1 MLDIDGVSMGVN
13 WMAFLERTL
22 EAERAQAANQAAQQ
36 ASDPSKQPAQPQTPP
51 PIAVQVS
58 PDTDPSKPTNADI
71 SSATALIQRLAA
83 QYRPTA
89 PDITVDDDLTKAAQ
103 AAIQGAQTDYDQ
115 ALKDEQAKQTALAAA
130 QGDPSASK
138 DTIDSA
144 QAAYTQAKAA
154 TASAQ
159 KTLDVTT
166 DAGYMIAYGQ
176 QAQHDNA
183 ALDPKQPGSAQ
194 AGADAALAALKAA
207 VPGIGDDPTQAS
219 QANWSPQQLQAYDA
233 WQSADAKLWVAKA
246 QVNAD
251 VANGDLAQTQLQSY
265 LSDDTYADAVKAA
278 VVRINHQFAQ
288 RECDCV
294 IQLPDKGKPDEIGKA
309 LKSAADEANYA
320 NAGLNAAT
328 DAAKVADVQI
338 TYDAVSGKFGPTV
351 MSTTVAAQKDLLNR
365 AQASARLSGGY
376 LQMLHANRQV
386 VELQGK
392 YDDAKQAATAW
403 RHDNPGGLIKD
414 PQPERDLSAASA
426 ALAKGTNAA
435 ATAHDSFVAAYGS
448 ALALHYDDVA
458 AGVQDQYDHRTICAV
473 DDPTPLA
480 LKTLKTVASSLHQAS
495 ERLGT
500 AASDAAMKQA
510 LADAQAK
517 QSELKG
523 KVDDLQKQ
531 YDKWNNEH
539 GAGAATS
546 PFANTR
552 PAGAPANIALTAPV
566 PFVVNP
572 YAQALSDARATLDD
586 ANTTVRQTQLASDSL
601 HQQVLFNQFDAQL
614 DEKLRNPQTE
624 ADQQASAKAL
634 SDFFHAHRNEL
645 SQTMLDQAGE
655 ATQHGATI
663 DFGKL
668 DDTQQRNLVGVAIG
682 LSPDHASSDP
692 HAEQFTDHKKL
703 ETINKVRDELLDVGG
718 GAATR
723 VNVMPVVYASKDA
736 GLVTSAI
743 FKVTGKDGD
752 THYVDD
758 QGSKYSSIGNFLD
771 DNDLNSN
778 GTLDIATGYDA
789 NGVAQVDRHDT
800 AHNDSWWKD
809 ALHVAG
815 ASNWNLLAMGAG
827 IGMEIVGGI
836 LDATAVGA
844 PLGVALNVI
853 GADVMSAAAGAAI
866 LNAGYDVG
874 QRIEHDRT
882 LSPFDA
888 GARADYVNLL
898 PGGVSALGKGLTFL
912 SRTGTAVRAITAAG
926 RDASAVTA
934 GLKAGTRTAVKISG
948 FGGAAEAAGQL
959 GYDAATGHTERLTA
973 DAESLLLN
981 AGLVVGPHQLK
992 TLSNTI
998 VRRTGSFGARDLGN
1012 RAVSIGDQRVTIGQ
1026 DKYAPST
1033 TMRVGRQQATLDGK
1047 VITVAKDGTLMAEG
1061 KMLTYDGM
1069 PIRVLNRGNDVNTG
1083 ARNQTQSTAFL
1094 DRDGTITLGQRVAG
1108 RFRTRFIAYKTDAR
1122 ITADD
1127 NGALSLSG
1135 DFALKYAHELAP
1147 PPSDS
1152 PVVAAAQDAPEQPR
1166 PDETGRANPAAPH
1179 ALDEPVAATSR
1190 AASELRRESDDIVH
1204 ERAAETTEGTRLTSA
1219 ENRQS
1224 ETRQSE
1230 TGSNAASP
1238 IRYRRVADAQG
1249 AGGPLEPMTFRERVA
1264 WTILNAFGAVPFQ
1277 DGFVPRDAAV
1287 TKQWLRPLVE
1297 EHSYGGRKLYVVRNG
1312 QAGRPFAT
1320 ADGAPP
1326 GGHGL
1331 ALQARFALG
1340 SPATMAE
1347 PIVLIGASADAAL
1360 ASELANVWNRP
1371 VFLAPRGALDPN
1383 GTLRATDGYVRFAPA
1398 PHPEVDLGPLHV
1410 DGNTVFQATTG
1421 KAVPL
1426 DEHLGAM
1433 LGFGQEKVVFSLGR
1447 GAVVGLYDRPS
1458 DSPESVRERAR
1469 DERLALGFLRAEYD
1483 LPTVSMDGPFSHAN
1497 RVAVLYTPRG
1507 VLHTQDVQQ
1516 GRLPPVV
1523 KAETLHLLR
1532 QLKAQIAY
1540 DRIWFDVQ
1548 GIYTA
1553 DGRLLISDPGRIAL
1567 DHDAYQAAEHTV
1579 DQQLSALT
1587 KGVSSGEVEL
1597 AHPEMTEV
1605 GPSGDKPGL
1614 IARIQMRMRGAP
1626 LPNEVSALAQQSGTL
1641 AQQLRMLEDNG
1652 WRVRVGKRGGGSRTD
1667 ARKKRVTLDGSL
1679 THAGAMTYVLA
1690 HETEHAVEAISGT
1703 LGLDYSGKRRFTR
1716 KALEAEARAQL
1727 NAFEA
1732 RYEIQMATGVDIAA
1746 GVRLPDPIQE
1756 VADNWQRSHD
1766 YAGTVDT
1773 LADAF
1778 ARSPVSGA
1786 NGKTYASFYGEA
1798 YDRNPAR
1805 AGRTMPAPQET
1816 SASGEPPTTMRDVQA
1831 RRVAWTMRHAERGV
1845 SPLDGDVTPAGGL
1858 SFAKSRNLFIDQARQ
1873 LAVLPAGTQRD
1884 GTLLDADGAPV
1895 DPHAFAL
1902 IQAPPTHGDT
1912 RLILSAR
1919 HANEGA
1925 AAQLANLWQRPI
1937 YVPHPDAIDAHGMPV
1952 DLTGMT
1958 RYVPAAYHRPSVG
1971 VLSVDHARGGLY
1983 LAGDPSRP
1991 VDPAD
1996 YLGPVLGSGANKTTF
2011 DAGAEQVIGVF
2022 RNRSPKAREYADEEI
2037 ELERDGL
2044 QLLKDVYHLPTSTI
2058 DGPFS
2063 VANRFA
2069 ALMTPSAQ
2077 MSSVDVESAG
2087 RLPDV
2092 VSQKKGMDTLALIR
2106 RVTEQ
2111 HRLLYDFQ
2119 VLFARNG
2126 NVLLHD
2132 PGPIAPESHGYEMSV
2147 ERIDELVARLKE
2159 GMSTGRIR
2167 LAHPEAGEAG
2177 AAPYAQRNGVISRI
2191 VTRFR
2196 GVVLRMRMHALA
2208 RQSPTLKAQM
2218 RLLRSRGWQV
2228 KFDTSGKGQ
2237 YADPDARTLFLD
2249 GNRRY
2254 AGTLVYALAHE
2265 VQHGVDIET
2274 GALNLDPGHPD
2285 AYVENLLLAEAR
2297 AQVNAS
2303 RVRDEILGATGRD
2316 IAEHVRLPDGLAEA
2330 ADQAYASGD
2339 PDALRALAERFGDT
2353 RTSLPGNPTYREQY
2367 GRHAQAANPGGRVPK
2382 LASAAGT
2389 GGTAGAAG
2397 AAGATGTPGA
2407 TGAGGA
2413 RAGDKMTRA
2422 RARLDA
2428 RGLRTLKRIEGRHAP
2443 KLRNLI
2449 RGTGRKV
2456 HVLIARAGEP
2466 GTDAPPEF
2474 VATARV
2480 SATGRIDVTW
2490 RGTLSGRESNQLD
2503 NALSLRIDARKR
2515 ADAAKARSAFD
2526 FYVSKVSPDELQ
2538 QMGGPSKIE
2547 PAQGGDAIEIA
2558 HADPVD
2564 DALADA
2570 IDALDSAVRHSNAK
2584 QAAEHARPDDTI
2596 YAVDEK
2602 TGEILG
2608 HATYDPAAR
2617 TWQYEEKAP
2626 LDRTKVAARPLID
2639 AFQRHRNVPVRPGG
2653 RQRRIPLSRARQ
2665 RGVEF
2670 VTTGVGPDLMARI
2683 GRFDAAKP
2691 PKPRKEGKLDPLPRR
2706 MARYQS
2712 HRWIARFVNL
2722 GNYAATFVRTR
2733 TAVLL
2738 KRQTS
2743 RAIAQARSLAG
2754 ESGLRAALVAAH
2766 MLPADAGHALDFSGH
2781 NTVHLLTIAE
2791 QGGLDPG
2798 THRIYV
2804 YDTGKPL
2811 AHALDK
2817 PDGVLVPNSEGE
2829 LRWYSNWRKPSG
2841 AGVPLDASP
2850 IGGGPYGANVHM
2862 LLTELSPDE
2871 LQAHAPG
2878 TRLKA
2883 LGDRIEWMKRLQDTK
2898 QRKRV
2903 DSLLK
2908 WVEKQKQ
2915 VTTDLRTELT
2925 KQIERRTTLARKQ
2938 KQPAPEHPVLDIK
2951 PYQPALVSST
2961 LVEWRRR
2968 YGDGGMPD
2976 PLAHVARLKELVKRE
2991 RDPRGGRLEL
3001 DDAPADGAPPAVM
3014 VDGPGWRALGNWLPV
3029 GRNQA
3034 IAGPSRARV
3043 SPDGKRLSPRK
3054 RLQHALSAAAT
3065 IDRRLIGRY
3074 LASSRAVQYRTVPMT
3089 RAYRLTDDPNLFLRD
3104 IHRHGAVRPVVTIVL
3119 DAHSLAVAQGAR
3131 LDPDFVAAVKAL
3143 GDPARATLDRDTA
3156 TITGENGNVVHLDD
3170 LTQKALNAW
3179 LDAARDAGFLLR
3191 FETAPARALVSRN
3204 DQRNQPGTND
3214 HYEDYVRL
3222 ASMLQ
3227 KWALANPGKHAPNVM
3242 VTFHGWDSVL
3252 EPVPGAGHVKLVEA
3266 LLDAPMLQWVHVG
3279 LSYATHGSDFIANQE
3294 LTTAIAKMLVERASS
3309 GKGAATFER
3318 LHGADALTRVF
3329 ERLDAD
3335 TLAGQ
3340 HQLLFAEI
3348 ERIGRENEMTPEA
3361 IDALI
3366 TRLYEGNTT
3375 KLLNQARHA
3384 VAGYASEHWKKA
3396 PSRNAAAVDFTED
3409 WLRDVGSKIDD
3420 PARRTLPDASHQKP
3434 TDWHEVVQQP
3444 ELLVDDS
3451 KPLSDSRLVS
3461 QQSGERGP
3469 SAAARQQQRTQAP
3482 QPAKAEAEAQ
3492 ASEAEAVLHALRMQ
3506 PGGGLRDWFTWP
3518 NVSSAVLGLAA
3529 GIGAPFVGMGSDAFS
3544 QTSNGMFAGVRA
3556 GRLVQALHQDSV
3568 RALQAGDPRLFRA
3581 TIDRFV
3587 RHLRAQL
3594 DAHNMDKD
3602 TRGPAL
3608 LLLANEARLKVDNL
3622 LRLHREQLMSADDA
3636 VDYTKLIANDMLAQ
3650 MQGVLGGTSLQQ
3662 MHEGNPRRF
3671 FGKLGRTV
3679 ALAAYAGLIEG
3690 AVYKHIVHKATLAT
3704 DLGGIGALLGLG
3716 YTAAVHFSA
3725 ARDLSLERRSRTVR
3739 AVDMLSDFASIAAG
3753 YASLFVGPTAKFHTD
3768 LPLAF
3773 AGSASTALLALAR
3786 VEAHFPNLV
3795 KPVTGRIP
3803 SIAMLAPVAIYVGTM
3818 IYTFLEDKDKHANQ
3832 SGSTGAGTQPSTPS
3846 ASPSPSASATPSAS
3860 PSPTASP
3867 SASANPSASA
3877 SATPPANPSSSATPS
3892 PAQPKRYFV
3901 VDGDTLWSIAGQNRG
3916 TLLDAAQIPRDVQR
3930 GMRPDD
3936 QDAAALKEILQL
3948 NPNVAAAP
3956 NQLSIGTPLVVG

>member
-51 PIAVQVS
+51 PIAVQVG
-58 PDTDPSKPTNADI
+58 PDSDPSKPTNADI
-71 SSATALIQRLAA
+71 SSATTLIQRLAA

-103 AAIQGAQTDYDQ
+103 AAIQGAQTDYDH

-130 QGDPSASK
+130 QGDPSASQ
-138 DTIDSA
+138 DTIDRA
-144 QAAYTQAKAA
+144 QAAYTRAHAA

-207 VPGIGDDPTQAS
+207 VPGIGDDPAQAS

-251 VANGDLAQTQLQSY
+251 IANGDLAQTQLQSY
-265 LSDDTYADAVKAA
+265 LSNDTYADAVKAA
-278 VVRINHQFAQ
+278 VDRIDDQLAPLD
-288 RECDCV
+288 RV

-309 LKSAADEANYA
+309 LTSAADEANYA

-376 LQMLHANRQV
+376 LQMLHANRQA

-392 YDDAKQAATAW
+392 YNDAKQAATAW
-403 RHDNPGGLIKD
+403 RHDNPGGLIRD
-414 PQPERDLSAASA
+414 PQLERDLGAAST
-426 ALAKGTNAA
+426 ALAKGTQAA

-458 AGVQDQYDHRTICAV
+458 AGVQNQYDHRTTCLV
-473 DDPTPLA
+473 DDPTTLE

-495 ERLGT
+495 DRLGT
-500 AASDAAMKQA
+500 AASDAAMQQA

-517 QSELKG
+517 QAELKG

-531 YDKWNNEH
+531 YDTWNDAH

-552 PAGAPANIALTAPV
+552 PAGTPANIALAAPV

-572 YAQALSDARATLDD
+572 YAQALADARATLDD

-601 HQQVLFNQFDAQL
+601 HQQMLFNQFDAQL

-634 SDFFHAHRNEL
+634 SDFFHAHRNAL

-655 ATQHGATI
+655 ATRHGATI

-668 DDTQQRNLVGVAIG
+668 DDTQQRNLVGAAIG
-682 LSPDHASSDP
+682 LSPDHASGDP
-692 HAEQFTDHKKL
+692 HAAQFTDRKKL

-800 AHNDSWWKD
+800 AHNDSGWKD

-853 GADVMSAAAGAAI
+853 GADVMSAAAGAAM
-866 LNAGYDVG
+866 LNAGYDVS

-898 PGGVSALGKGLTFL
+898 PGGVNALGKGLTLL

-934 GLKAGTRTAVKISG
+934 GLKAGTRSAVKISG
-948 FGGAAEAAGQL
+948 FGGAAEAAGQF
-959 GYDAATGHTERLTA
+959 GYDVATGHTERLTG
-973 DAESLLLN
+973 DAESFLLN

-998 VRRTGSFGARDLGN
+998 VRRTGSFGARNLSN
-1012 RAVSIGDQRVTIGQ
+1012 RPVSIGDQRVTIGQ

-1033 TMRVGRQQATLDGK
+1033 TLRVGRQQATLDGK

-1061 KMLTYDGM
+1061 KILTYKGA

-1083 ARNQTQSTAFL
+1083 ARDRTQSTAFL
-1094 DRDGTITLGQRVAG
+1094 DRNGTITVGDRIAG
-1108 RFRTRFIAYKTDAR
+1108 TFRTRFNAYETDAR
-1122 ITADD
+1122 ITADET
-1127 NGALSLSG
+1127 GALSLSG
-1135 DFALKYAHELAP
+1135 DITLKYAHEIAP
-1147 PPSDS
+1147 PRSDAR
-1152 PVVAAAQDAPEQPR
+1152 VVPAAPNAPDQQR
-1166 PDETGRANPAAPH
+1166 PDETGRVNPAATH
-1179 ALDEPVAATSR
+1179 APDEAVATPSRSTS
-1190 AASELRRESDDIVH
+1190 ALRRASDDIVH
-1204 ERAAETTEGTRLTSA
+1204 ERAADTTEGTRLTSA
-1219 ENRQS
+1219 ENRRS
-1224 ETRQSE
+1224 ETRQSD
-1230 TGSNAASP
+1230 TRSNAASP

-1249 AGGPLEPMTFRERVA
+1249 AGGPLKPMTFRERVA

-1297 EHSYGGRKLYVVRNG
+1297 AHSYGGRKLYVVRNG
-1312 QAGRPFAT
+1312 QAGRPFAA
-1320 ADGAPP
+1320 ADGALP

-1347 PIVLIGASADAAL
+1347 PIVLIGGSADAAL

-1371 VFLAPRGALDPN
+1371 VFLAPRGALAPN

-1483 LPTVSMDGPFSHAN
+1483 LPTVSMDGPFSYAN
-1497 RVAVLYTPRG
+1497 RAAVMYTPRG

-1516 GRLPPVV
+1516 GRLPRVV

-1579 DQQLSALT
+1579 DQQLTALT

-1614 IARIQMRMRGAP
+1614 VARLQMRFGGAP

-1641 AQQLRMLEDNG
+1641 AQQLRMLDDNG
-1652 WRVRVGKRGGGSRTD
+1652 WRVRVGKRGGGSRID
-1667 ARKKRVTLDGSL
+1667 AKKKRVTLDGALGHPGS
-1679 THAGAMTYVLA
+1679 MTYTLA
-1690 HETEHAVEAISGT
+1690 HEAKHAVEAIDGS
-1703 LGLDYSGKRRFTR
+1703 LGLDYSGRRRFTR

-1732 RYEIQMATGVDIAA
+1732 RYEIQMASGVDIAA
-1746 GVRLPDPIQE
+1746 HVKLPDAIQE
-1756 VADNWQRSHD
+1756 VADGWRPSHD

-1831 RRVAWTMRHAERGV
+1831 RRVAWTMQHAERGV
-1845 SPLDGDVTPAGGL
+1845 SPLDGDAAPAGGL
-1858 SFAKSRNLFIDQARQ
+1858 SFAKSRNLFVDRARQ

-1895 DPHAFAL
+1895 DPHGFAL

-1983 LAGDPSRP
+1983 LAGDPARP

-2037 ELERDGL
+2037 DLERDGL

-2126 NVLLHD
+2126 DVLLHD

-2147 ERIDELVARLKE
+2147 ERIDELVARLEE

-2167 LAHPEAGEAG
+2167 LAHPAAGEAG
-2177 AAPYAQRNGVISRI
+2177 AAPYAQRNGVVGRI

-2218 RLLRSRGWQV
+2218 RLLKSRGWQV
-2228 KFDTSGKGQ
+2228 KFATSGKGQ
-2237 YADPDARTLFLD
+2237 YADPEARTLFLD

-2265 VQHGVDIET
+2265 VQHGVDIVT
-2274 GALNLDPGHPD
+2274 GALNLDPGNPD

-2303 RVRDEILGATGRD
+2303 RVRDEIRGATGRD

-2339 PDALRALAERFGDT
+2339 HDALRALAARFGDT
-2353 RTSLPGNPTYREQY
+2353 RTSLPGNLTYREQY
-2367 GRHAQAANPGGRVPK
+2367 GRHAQAANPGARLPK
-2382 LASAAGT
+2382 LASAGT
-2389 GGTAGAAG
+2389 GGAAG
-2397 AAGATGTPGA
+2397 AAGTSGPA
-2407 TGAGGA
+2407 GAGGA

-2422 RARLDA
+2422 RAWLDA
-2428 RGLRTLKRIEGRHAP
+2428 RGLRTLTRIEGRHTPA
-2443 KLRNLI
+2443 LRNLM
-2449 RGTGRKV
+2449 RGTGRNV

-2480 SATGRIDVTW
+2480 GATGRIDVTW
-2490 RGTLSGRESNQLD
+2490 RGTMSSGERKQLKRS
-2503 NALSLRIDARKR
+2503 LSLRSDARKR
-2515 ADAAKARSAFD
+2515 ADAAKARGAFD
-2526 FYVSKVSPDELQ
+2526 FYVSKVSPGELQ
-2538 QMGGPSKIE
+2538 KMGGPSKIE
-2547 PAQGGDAIEIA
+2547 PARGGDAIEIA

-2608 HATYDPAAR
+2608 HATYDPVAR
-2617 TWQYEEKAP
+2617 TWHYEEQAP
-2626 LDRTKVAARPLID
+2626 LDRTRVAARPLID

-2653 RQRRIPLSRARQ
+2653 RQRRMPLSRARQ

-2683 GRFDAAKP
+2683 GRFDAARP
-2691 PKPRKEGKLDPLPRR
+2691 PQARGEGTPDPLPRR
-2706 MARYQS
+2706 MLRYHS
-2712 HRWIARFVNL
+2712 HRLIARFANG
-2722 GNYAATFVRTR
+2722 GNRVATFARAR
-2733 TAVLL
+2733 TAALL
-2738 KRQTS
+2738 KRQAS
-2743 RAIAQARSLAG
+2743 HAIAQARLLAG

-2781 NTVHLLTIAE
+2781 NTVHLLAIAE

-2829 LRWYSNWRKPSG
+2829 LHWHDNWRDPSG

-2871 LQAHAPG
+2871 LQAHAQG

-2883 LGDRIEWMKRLQDTK
+2883 LGDRIKWMERLQDTK
-2898 QRKRV
+2898 QRTRV

-2915 VTTDLRTELT
+2915 VTTDLREELT
-2925 KQIERRTTLARKQ
+2925 EQIERRTRLARKQ

-2976 PLAHVARLKELVKRE
+2976 PFAHVARLKELVKRE

-3014 VDGPGWRALGNWLPV
+3014 VDGPGWRGLGKWLPV
-3029 GRNQA
+3029 GRNQP
-3034 IAGPSRARV
+3034 IAGPLRAPV
-3043 SPDGKRLSPRK
+3043 SPRK
-3054 RLQHALSAAAT
+3054 RLQRALSAAAT
-3065 IDRRLIGRY
+3065 TDRRLIGRF

-3104 IHRHGAVRPVVTIVL
+3104 IRRHGAARPVVTIVL

-3131 LDPDFVAAVKAL
+3131 LDPDFVSAVKKA

-3156 TITGENGNVVHLDD
+3156 TITGENGKIVHLDD
-3170 LTQKALNAW
+3170 LTQQALNAW

-3191 FETAPARALVSRN
+3191 LETAPARALVSRN

-3227 KWALANPGKHAPNVM
+3227 EWALANPGEHAPNVM
-3242 VTFHGWDSVL
+3242 ISFHGWDSVL
-3252 EPVPGAGHVKLVEA
+3252 EPVPGAGHVTLVNA

-3294 LTTAIAKMLVERASS
+3294 LTTAIATMLVERASS
-3309 GKGAATFER
+3309 GNGTAAFER

-3329 ERLDAD
+3329 ERPDAD

-3384 VAGYASEHWKKA
+3384 VAGYASEHWRKA
-3396 PSRNAAAVDFTED
+3396 PSRNAAAVEFTED
-3409 WLRDVGSKIDD
+3409 WLREVGSKIDD
-3420 PARRTLPDASHQKP
+3420 PARRTVPDAGSHAP
-3434 TDWHEVVQQP
+3434 TDWNEVVHQP
-3444 ELLVDDS
+3444 ELLVDES

-3461 QQSGERGP
+3461 QQSGKRGP
-3469 SAAARQQQRTQAP
+3469 TAAARQQQQAQAP
-3482 QPAKAEAEAQ
+3482 QQAKAEAEV
-3492 ASEAEAVLHALRMQ
+3492 SEAEAVLRALRMQ
-3506 PGGGLRDWFTWP
+3506 PGGGFRDWFTWP

-3529 GIGAPFVGMGSDAFS
+3529 GIGAPFLGVGSDAFGH
-3544 QTSNGMFAGVRA
+3544 TSNSMFVGMRA

-3587 RHLRAQL
+3587 RRLSAQL
-3594 DAHNMDKD
+3594 DAHKLHRD

-3608 LLLANEARLKVDNL
+3608 LLLANEARLKADHL
-3622 LRLHREQLMSADDA
+3622 LQLHRKQSISADDA

-3679 ALAAYAGLIEG
+3679 ALAAYTGLIEM
-3690 AVYKHIVHKATLAT
+3690 ALYKHFVVHKATLAT
-3704 DLGGIGALLGLG
+3704 DLGGLSAFLGLG
-3716 YTAAVHFSA
+3716 YTGAVHFSA
-3725 ARDLSLERRSRTVR
+3725 ARGLSLERRSPVVR
-3739 AVDMLSDFASIAAG
+3739 ATDMMSDFATIAAA
-3753 YASLFVGPTAKFHTD
+3753 YANLFIGPTAKFDTD
-3768 LPLAF
+3768 LPLAIT
-3773 AGSASTALLALAR
+3773 GSASAALLALAR

-3803 SIAMLAPVAIYVGTM
+3803 SISILVPIAIYVGTA
-3818 IYTFLEDKDKHANQ
+3818 IYTYFEDKDKHAQ
-3832 SGSTGAGTQPSTPS
+3832 QPGATGAGSQPSASPS
-3846 ASPSPSASATPSAS
+3846 ASPSPSASASPSAN
-3860 PSPTASP
+3860 PSP
-3867 SASANPSASA
+3867 SASATPS
-3877 SATPPANPSSSATPS
+3877 ANPSSSATPS
-3892 PAQPKRYFV
+3892 PAQPRRYFV
-3901 VDGDTLWSIAGQNRG
+3901 VDGDTLWSIADQNRG
-3916 TLLDAAQIPRDVQR
+3916 TLLDAAQIPRDVQS
-3930 GMRPDD
+3930 GMRQDE

-3948 NPNVAAAP
+3948 NPNVAATP
-3956 NQLSIGTPLVVG
+3956 NQLSIGTPLVIG